1 MAFIVCSISDAER
14 KSKGR
19 WSQVA
24 SKPFFILLSISICS
38 PGLAQPR
45 THRLKAAPD
54 TVVWGYYDGS
64 VPPVLTVDSGDVV
77 DVEAMI
83 TGARLLR
90 TLGVPEEAI
99 RPDME
104 EMDEKVKQ
112 EGPHLLVGPVAVRGA
127 EAGDVLEV
135 RVLEMGII
143 DPWAVNLFAPGG
155 GALPKLFPYQGA
167 KFVRLDLERNVALF
181 APGIEIPLRPFFGS
195 LGVAPPPISGRIGS
209 GPPGVHTGNLDNK
222 ALTAGSTLYIPVHVK
237 DALLFIGDGH
247 AAQGDG
253 EVNGTALEASLSG
266 KLQLVVRKDVKL
278 HWPRA
283 ETAEYYMTMG
293 LDPDL
298 DLAAEMAVSEMVDH
312 LVRERG
318 LSREDAY
325 VLCSAAV
332 DLRVTQIVDGTKGIH
347 ALLPKSIFV
356 GGGR

>member
-1 MAFIVCSISDAER
+1 MA
-14 KSKGR
+14 
-19 WSQVA
+19 SQ
-24 SKPFFILLSISICS
+24 PLFILLTISIGS
-38 PGLAQPR
+38 IGPIYSEAFAQQR

-64 VPPVLTVDSGDVV
+64 VPPVLTVDSGDIV

-90 TLGVPEEAI
+90 TLGVPEDAI

-112 EGPHLLVGPVAVRGA
+112 EGPHLLLGPVAVRGA

-135 RVLEMGII
+135 RILEMGIV

-155 GALPKLFPYQGA
+155 GALPKLFPYQGG

-181 APGIEIPLRPFFGS
+181 GPGIEIPLRPFFGS

-222 ALTAGSTLYIPVHVK
+222 ELTAGSTLYIPVHVK
-237 DALLFIGDGH
+237 DAFLFIGDGH

-266 KLQLVVRKDVKL
+266 KLQLVVRKDLKFS
-278 HWPRA
+278 WPRA
-283 ETAEYYMTMG
+283 ETPQYYMTMG

-298 DLAAEMAVSEMVDH
+298 DTAAEMAVSQMVDH
-312 LVRERG
+312 LVQDRG
-318 LSREDAY
+318 MSREDAY

-332 DLRVTQIVDGTKGIH
+332 DLRVTQVVDGTKGIH
-347 ALLPKSIFV
+347 ALLPKNLFV